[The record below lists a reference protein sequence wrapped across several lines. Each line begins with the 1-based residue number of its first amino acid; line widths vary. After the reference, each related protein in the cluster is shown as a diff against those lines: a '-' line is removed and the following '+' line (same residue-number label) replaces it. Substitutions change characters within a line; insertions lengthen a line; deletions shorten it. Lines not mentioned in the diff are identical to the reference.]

1 MKRRVK
7 RKFRESSARRKRR
20 KKLEAGPHKFLKQ
33 HRKRIQLR
41 DNPSKKSNALTWLV
55 LIFGVG
61 ATISAFAK
69 GKQ

>member
-20 KKLEAGPHKFLKQ
+20 KKLEAGPHKFLK

-41 DNPSKKSNALTWLV
+41 DNPSKKCNALTWLV